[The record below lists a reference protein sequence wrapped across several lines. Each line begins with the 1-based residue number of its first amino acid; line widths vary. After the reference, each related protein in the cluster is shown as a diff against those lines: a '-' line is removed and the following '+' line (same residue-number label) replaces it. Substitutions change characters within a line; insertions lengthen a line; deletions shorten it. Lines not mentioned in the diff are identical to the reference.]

1 MLNTISDTY
10 NVNYTGDL
18 NITISIRIGSYSMF
32 MLECILL
39 EYYNQLTVNV
49 LVIYFTGF
57 TSNSQHDNKAEEQ
70 IQNQQPGTNKDI
82 KYVI

>member
-10 NVNYTGDL
+10 NANYTSDL

-49 LVIYFTGF
+49 LVIYFTGLS
-57 TSNSQHDNKAEEQ
+57 SNSQQDNKAEEQ
-70 IQNQQPGTNKDI
+70 IQNQQPGTNKDT
-82 KYVI
+82 

>member
-10 NVNYTGDL
+10 NVNYTSDL

-32 MLECILL
+32 MLEYILL
-39 EYYNQLTVNV
+39 EYYHQLTVNV

-57 TSNSQHDNKAEEQ
+57 SSNSQQDNKAKEQ
-70 IQNQQPGTNKDI
+70 LQNQQPGTNNDM
-82 KYVI
+82 